1 MKYDAFYLYLL
12 YSNLYQH
19 NVKLDDLTESTQYYK
34 QPPFPSLKIHASRGA
49 RSQWLLEGP
58 EATLEACNSTSAPQ
72 RRLKCSLTQEQC

>member
-19 NVKLDDLTESTQYYK
+19 KIKLDDLTESTQYYK

-49 RSQWLLEGP
+49 RSHSGGM
-58 EATLEACNSTSAPQ
+58 
-72 RRLKCSLTQEQC
+72 